1 MSFKDSKDILSYE
14 SPFIGYAEFFHGKP
28 PDYSIT
34 KILNIKK
41 RELNAFGKKTIKEN
55 YDEREINNYLKKL
68 KFGVHAYMQFQDLLD
83 QSLTLADEKDI
94 EKDLFHCR
102 HYCYFE
108 SLVYLRQCVI
118 GLLNNNVISS
128 LVLMRPFLELS
139 ILNLYWHYLSKKR
152 GVYRLTEW
160 MKGERGKPPF
170 KNSLEYVLK
179 NHLETTSKIKKSV
192 NIIKNHLEKIFSSL
206 SDYNHTPK
214 LPKSIGAKSGGLNI
228 PHLEDFLYSI
238 HMINVIIFPLVL
250 LYTISYPMILFPVDE
265 YRKFGFRG
273 PMNVFADECHFK
285 ILAKYLNKNQI
296 NFLKKIMKKSD
307 IVQGNL
313 DFYNQN
319 PDLSKKDIIQS
330 WNETNKNKKTKTNN
344 INVLITKHKAKFRG
358 VQWFMNY
365 IQYNE
370 YRKNIDDEISDEEVE
385 KFYDSFYKV

>member
-1 MSFKDSKDILSYE
+1 MDSKDIFSYE
-14 SPFIGYAEFFHGKP
+14 SPFVGFAEYFHGEP
-28 PDYSIT
+28 PDFSIT

-41 RELNAFGKKTIKEN
+41 EELNTFGKITVKES
-55 YDEREINNYLKKL
+55 YDEKEINNFLKKL

-139 ILNLYWHYLSKKR
+139 ILNLYWHYLSKKK

-160 MKGERGKPPF
+160 MKEERGTPPF

-179 NHLETTSKIKKSV
+179 NHLEITSKIEKSV
-192 NIIKNHLEKIFSSL
+192 NIVKDHFETIFSSL

-214 LPKSIGAKSGGLNI
+214 LPKSIGAKSGGLNA

-238 HMINVIIFPLVL
+238 HMLNMIIYPLVT
-250 LYTISYPMILFPVDE
+250 LYTVSYPMILFPVNC
-265 YRKFGFRG
+265 YKKFGFKG
-273 PMNVFADECHFK
+273 PMNLFADECHFK
-285 ILAKYLNKNQI
+285 ILARYLNENQM
-296 NFLKKIMKKSD
+296 NFLKKIMKESD
-307 IVQGNL
+307 IVKGNL

-319 PDLSKKDIIQS
+319 PDLSEKDIIQG
-330 WNETNKNKKTKTNN
+330 WNETNKNKRTKTNN
-344 INVLITKHKAKFRG
+344 INVLINKHKAKFRS

-370 YRKNIDDEISDEEVE
+370 YRKKIDNEISDEEAE
-385 KFYDSFYKV
+385 KFYDSFYKI